1 MQAGELA
8 PPAVRASSLLR
19 RSLRLWRTRIG
30 VLLVAALALLAI
42 IGPYVAP
49 YGPSAAVG
57 APNTLPGGKAVLG
70 TDYLGQD
77 VLSRLLYGG
86 RSILVMAVVA
96 TAIGLVVGVVIGLL
110 AAYSRNALDDVLMRG
125 MDVIMAFP
133 QIMLALVAVAI
144 IGPKTWVIVVA
155 IALTTV
161 PRIARVARGAA
172 QPVVERDFIACSEA
186 MGVPR
191 WRILFGEL
199 LPNTLG
205 PLMVEASLRVTYSI
219 AVIAGAG
226 VPRARTQSQRR
237 ELGHDDPGESDRP
250 AGPALGRR
258 RADHRHRAADDGHW
272 LDRRRHRA
280 YRSRHRPDSRCG
292 VSTELAEPP
301 AEPITAAVSVQGLQI
316 EIGSTGTPVVSDVS
330 FGIARGEILGLVG
343 ESGSGKTTVGLA
355 LLGHAR
361 RGLRIAGG
369 SVLLG
374 DRDVLTLDEEQL
386 RKVRGSVVSYV
397 PQDPAS
403 SLNPGAADRP
413 AAAGGTGGARQQRAA
428 RHLRARGGD
437 DARGRAARRPRLPQA
452 LPA

>member
-1 MQAGELA
+1 MTPPNPPSSAEIVQAGELA
-8 PPAVRASSLLR
+8 PPVVRASSLLR

-30 VLLVAALALLAI
+30 VMLVAGLALLAI

-49 YGPSAAVG
+49 YGPSAPVG
-57 APNTLPGGKAVLG
+57 APNSLPGGKAALG

-86 RSILVMAVVA
+86 RSILVTAVVA
-96 TAIGLVVGVVIGLL
+96 TAIGLVVGVVVGLV

-144 IGPKTWVIVVA
+144 IGPKTWVIVAA

-219 AVIAGAG
+219 GVIAALAFLGLAPNPNGANWG
-226 VPRARTQSQRR
+226 TMIQENQI
-237 ELGHDDPGESDRP
+237 
-250 AGPALGRR
+250 ALPVQPWG
-258 RADHRHRAADDGHW
+258 AVA
-272 LDRRRHRA
+272 
-280 YRSRHRPDSRCG
+280 
-292 VSTELAEPP
+292 
-301 AEPITAAVSVQGLQI
+301 PIIAIALLTMGTGL
-316 EIGSTGTPVVSDVS
+316 IGD
-330 FGIARGEILGLVG
+330 GIAR
-343 ESGSGKTTVGLA
+343 T
-355 LLGHAR
+355 
-361 RGLRIAGG
+361 
-369 SVLLG
+369 
-374 DRDVLTLDEEQL
+374 
-386 RKVRGSVVSYV
+386 
-397 PQDPAS
+397 
-403 SLNPGAADRP
+403 
-413 AAAGGTGGARQQRAA
+413 AAGIDRT
-428 RHLRARGGD
+428 RGE
-437 DARGRAARRPRLPQA
+437 A
-452 LPA
+452 